1 MTEKKLILSEDQL
14 NNILNWFPNN
24 DQQKQDEKVL
34 EYLREAS
41 AEMKS
46 KWPENN
52 QKKIEEN
59 LMKNPSPRK
68 IRFEMMKNADE
79 NKRRELI
86 EEAVKFV
93 TSRKI
98 KECPIDLRSA
108 AILSENL
115 ASRKI
120 QLEFQAKQREEE
132 KAKNLIKN
140 QEHMAQSIA
149 WLKDGFEHRT
159 NAYRVAL
166 EHKQELY
173 KQIADRKYQR
183 DTEKSLRISEEQKA
197 IEIHEKNIEEQKV
210 RERKAKEE
218 QNEYMRKHE
227 IETVLMAK
235 QKRDRIKRE
244 NEVVAVLAKVHEEG
258 KKNIREMI
266 KNQENLSKFERIQLA
281 TKLAEQ
287 AKIRHFE
294 EIEKLKKEQ
303 QDIEKARIE
312 KEKILDEKE
321 IKAKEHKDFLKYD
334 RKQDYEKSLITA
346 AERRAAQKEEDK
358 EYFKNRLMNDVVSR
372 DYTRMK
378 KECQA
383 RKTWQNLDF
392 LKQQAKEV
400 RQINKDERDK
410 GMKDFNQQLIDDKK
424 HDHKFFDYANDLL
437 EDAANKHR
445 PIKPIVQVIK
455 KYKNLHFIDVE
466 KKLRPHEISN
476 VPIEEEIQK
485 IKEGSN
491 RGKSKRMLKYE
502 KDEELLKNVYRSTKF
517 LNIDKK

>member
-1 MTEKKLILSEDQL
+1 MGEKKLVLTEDQW
-14 NNILNWFPNN
+14 NNLFNWFPSN
-24 DQQKQDEKVL
+24 DQEKQDEQVL

-52 QKKIEEN
+52 QKKSEEKS
-59 LMKNPSPRK
+59 MKSLSPSK
-68 IRFEMMKNADE
+68 IRLEMMKNADE

-86 EEAVKFV
+86 EEAEKFV
-93 TSRKI
+93 SARKI
-98 KECPIDLRSA
+98 KECPIDLRTA

-115 ASRKI
+115 AARKI
-120 QLEFQAKQREEE
+120 QLEFQAKLRDEE
-132 KAKNLIKN
+132 KAKVLVTNK
-140 QEHMAQSIA
+140 EDMAQSVA
-149 WLKDGFEHRT
+149 WLKDGFQHRS

-166 EHKQELY
+166 EHKQELM
-173 KQIADRKYQR
+173 KQIADRKNER
-183 DTEKSLRISEEQKA
+183 DTEKSQRIAEEQRNIA
-197 IEIHEKNIEEQKV
+197 THEKNIEEQKV

-258 KKNIREMI
+258 KKNIRELI
-266 KNQENLSKFERIQLA
+266 RKQENHAKLERIQMA
-281 TKLAEQ
+281 AILAEQ
-287 AKIRHFE
+287 AKIRHFDE
-294 EIEKLKKEQ
+294 HEILRKEQEMIEKV
-303 QDIEKARIE
+303 RIE
-312 KEKILDEKE
+312 KEKLLDVKE
-321 IKAKEHKDFLKYD
+321 SKAKERKNILKTD
-334 RKQDYEKSLITA
+334 RKQDYEKSLNAA
-346 AERRAAQKEEDK
+346 AERRALQKEEDK

-372 DYTRMK
+372 DYTKLR
-378 KECQA
+378 KERQA

-400 RQINKDERDK
+400 RQINRDERDK
-410 GMKDFNQQLIDDKK
+410 EIKDTNQQLVDDKK

-437 EDAANKHR
+437 EDAANKNR

-455 KYKNLHFIDVE
+455 KYKNLYFIDLE

-476 VPIEEEIQK
+476 VPIEEELHK
-485 IKEGSN
+485 SSEGYA
-491 RGKSKRMLKYE
+491 RGKSKRRLKYE

-517 LNIDKK
+517 LNIDK